1 MSSWPA
7 EMPVVESNSLPEMF
21 SIECVEMY
29 GGCLPEVG
37 HVSTRATYTYPLG
50 QLDSVSRCEVICQ
63 LKHGDMEVYEIAES
77 SPGSNDLPD
86 LWYEG
91 QSPKGVYGLFVF
103 KRSKYE
109 IGYFE
114 QYSGNG
120 EPEIPRKLITGFQRE
135 YEWTEEE
142 GDEPET
148 WLIVNE
154 ISGPIRLR
162 LGEKEFACLAFEE
175 MILTLQ
181 RQPVHLNIEYVT
193 TSGRRVLI
201 RRWEGDAGAKQGH
214 LETCKA
220 KKYKGHT
227 WRQNYDVLSDVFL
240 RGDGKT

>member
-1 MSSWPA
+1 MVCSFSSEVNTRLA
-7 EMPVVESNSLPEMF
+7 ILNSTQAMESLK
-21 SIECVEMY
+21 Y
-29 GGCLPEVG
+29 
-37 HVSTRATYTYPLG
+37 HVNL
-50 QLDSVSRCEVICQ
+50 
-63 LKHGDMEVYEIAES
+63 
-77 SPGSNDLPD
+77 SPDFNANTN
-86 LWYEG
+86 
-91 QSPKGVYGLFVF
+91 GL
-103 KRSKYE
+103 
-109 IGYFE
+109 
-114 QYSGNG
+114 
-120 EPEIPRKLITGFQRE
+120 
-135 YEWTEEE
+135 WTEEE